1 MVDGMDIDHELIDR
15 ARAGDPRSMD
25 ELLTMIRPQVMR
37 RCARLLPYRQ
47 DAEEAAQDALLS
59 IATHLK
65 DYAGRGPFLGWVTVI
80 ASNSARQT
88 YRSLKRRFAERAVD
102 ELPNNPDPRTT
113 SVIAGSHLDLLDA
126 IEGLE
131 RTHPT
136 AVEAFV
142 LRDLGSLPYDD
153 IAELTGTPVGTVKA
167 RIHTARG
174 FVRERL
180 NGDAGNF

>member
-1 MVDGMDIDHELIDR
+1 MDVEDKLIDR
-15 ARAGDPRSMD
+15 ARAGDSSAME
-25 ELLTMIRPQVMR
+25 ELLTIIRPQVVR

-59 IATHLK
+59 ISTHLK
-65 DYAGRGPFLGWVTVI
+65 DYEGRGPFLGWVTVI

-88 YRSLKRRFAERAVD
+88 YRSLKRRFAERGMD
-102 ELPNNPDPRTT
+102 ELPNEPDPRTT

-131 RTHPT
+131 RTHPAT
-136 AVEAFV
+136 VEAFV
-142 LRDLGSLPYDD
+142 LRDLGSLAYDD
-153 IAELTGTPVGTVKA
+153 IAALTGTPVGTVKA

-180 NGDAGNF
+180 GVHEGNF

>member
-1 MVDGMDIDHELIDR
+1 MDVDEELVDR
-15 ARAGDPRSMD
+15 ARAGDGNALE
-25 ELLTMIRPQVMR
+25 ELLTIIRPQVMR

-59 IATHLK
+59 ISTHLP
-65 DYAGRGPFLGWVTVI
+65 DYQGRGPFMGWVTVI

-88 YRSLKRRFAERAVD
+88 YRSLKRRFAERGMD
-102 ELPNNPDPRTT
+102 ELPNQPDPRTT

-126 IEGLE
+126 IEALE

-153 IAELTGTPVGTVKA
+153 IADLTRTPVGTVKA

-180 NGDAGNF
+180 GSGADNF